1 MSSDEVRTATS
12 FTVSKVDV
20 IDDTMN
26 VLSVVVSKANVVVG
40 TGNKPVVD
48 VGDSLTKVNPV
59 AEEVSVGID
68 KLDAFI
74 IAPVLGNVS
83 VLEKS

>member
-26 VLSVVVSKANVVVG
+26 VLSVVVSKANV
-40 TGNKPVVD
+40 VVD